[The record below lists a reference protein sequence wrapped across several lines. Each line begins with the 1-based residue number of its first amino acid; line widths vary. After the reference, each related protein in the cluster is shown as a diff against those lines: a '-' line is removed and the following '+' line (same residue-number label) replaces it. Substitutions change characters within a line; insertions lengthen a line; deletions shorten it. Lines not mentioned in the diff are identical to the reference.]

1 MTPEEAATRIDRKAR
16 LQIPPQPMPKLPPE
30 ERVRGW
36 MESYLPL
43 APEVAKLEALR
54 CIQCP
59 AAPCMDACPVHNDI
73 PGAFLKLETGD
84 ILGGA
89 AVFQETSNLP
99 DMCGRLCPQER
110 LCEGS
115 CVVGKKNLP
124 VAIGRLEAFLCDYAA
139 EHGGL
144 PVCAGPDSGKRVA
157 VIGAGPAGLVVAEEL
172 RKLGHGVSVYDAWPE
187 PGGIL
192 LYGIPNFKMDKA
204 VLDRKIAALTALG
217 VSFRMGIEVGKDVS
231 IDDLFGQGY
240 HAVFLGQGAG
250 KGVRIGVSGED
261 LPGVMSAT
269 EFLVRGNLP
278 PHQLPESMQAPLDP
292 GRRVVVIGGG
302 DTAMDC
308 VRTAVRLQTEE
319 VLCVYRRTESEMPG
333 REEERKN
340 AKEEGVQFHFLASPL
355 RFEAGADGSVARVIC
370 QRMELGEADAQGRRR
385 PVAVE
390 GSDFAIEA
398 DTVIIAAGYDGD
410 DLITSTAGIETQG
423 RSLVVVDDNGATGRA
438 GVFAGGDNVNGAD
451 LVVTAMASAR
461 RAVPAMHAY
470 LCS

>member
-73 PGAFLKLETGD
+73 PGAFLKLEAGD

-124 VAIGRLEAFLCDYAA
+124 VAIGRLEAFLADYAA

-144 PVCAGPDSGKRVA
+144 PVCAGADSGKRVA

-172 RKLGHGVSVYDAWPE
+172 RKLGHAVTVYDAWPQ
-187 PGGIL
+187 PGGVL

-204 VLDRKIAALTALG
+204 VLDRKIAALTTLG
-217 VSFRMGIEVGKDVS
+217 VSFRMGVEVGRDVS

-240 HAVFLGQGAG
+240 HAVFLGHGAG
-250 KGVRIGVSGED
+250 KGVRIGVPGED

-278 PHQLPESMQAPLDP
+278 PQMLPESMRAPLDP

-302 DTAMDC
+302 DTSMDC
-308 VRTAVRLQTEE
+308 VRTAVRLRTDE

-333 REEERKN
+333 RAEERKN
-340 AKEEGVQFHFLASPL
+340 AKEEGVQFHFLANPL
-355 RFEAGADGSVARVIC
+355 RFEAAEDGSVGRVIC

-385 PVAVE
+385 PVGVE

-410 DLITSTAGIETQG
+410 DLITSTAGIETHG
-423 RSLVVVDDNGATGRA
+423 RSLVVVDQNGATGRA

-461 RAVPAMHAY
+461 QAVPAIHAY